1 MAKAAIRAGIEI
13 LMEEYGCIPTEVK
26 SVFIAGGFGR
36 AINIEDILT
45 TGIMPEV
52 FKDKIS
58 IIGNGVL
65 QGILSLGTKA
75 VTTKHVETICQ
86 RAENVTLSQK
96 ESFQKKYV
104 EYMKL

>member
-1 MAKAAIRAGIEI
+1 MNF
-13 LMEEYGCIPTEVK
+13 Y
-26 SVFIAGGFGR
+26 
-36 AINIEDILT
+36 IEDILT
-45 TGIMPEV
+45 IGMLPEA
-52 FKDKIS
+52 FKGKIR

-65 QGILSLGTKA
+65 QGIIKLATKE
-75 VTTKHVETICQ
+75 TLTKHMKEICQ